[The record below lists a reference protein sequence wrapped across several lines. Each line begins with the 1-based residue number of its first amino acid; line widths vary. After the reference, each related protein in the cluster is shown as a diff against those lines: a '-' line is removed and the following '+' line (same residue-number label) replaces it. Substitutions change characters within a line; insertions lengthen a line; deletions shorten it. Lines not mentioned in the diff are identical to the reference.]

1 MMHLDKYA
9 SVLYYRFINKGE
21 AENMAQKTDSIPKVP
36 KVNVSKTTFDILFRN
51 IMDGT
56 WKTGEKIPSEN
67 ELKNSLMV
75 SRHTIRS
82 AIANL
87 NMLGILETRQGD
99 GNYVRETGIGL
110 YIDFLIPYLMI
121 NTANVSQIIEFREA
135 IEISVARLAAR
146 RATEENLEDIRQ
158 KLEACNSSRHNTT
171 AYPAVDLEFH
181 CAIARASKNDLLIQ
195 SMNVIKQYCFQA
207 ISSYFTEDLA
217 EAGADCHQK
226 LFEALCAHNED
237 EAALYM
243 SRHMANIIPAS
254 PKTIL
259 PNNAVPAQCHALHGR
274 QRKNTLSIVEG
285 ALLCQNSRSR
295 IRKT

>member
-1 MMHLDKYA
+1 
-9 SVLYYRFINKGE
+9 
-21 AENMAQKTDSIPKVP
+21 
-36 KVNVSKTTFDILFRN
+36 
-51 IMDGT
+51 
-56 WKTGEKIPSEN
+56 
-67 ELKNSLMV
+67 
-75 SRHTIRS
+75 
-82 AIANL
+82 
-87 NMLGILETRQGD
+87 
-99 GNYVRETGIGL
+99 
-110 YIDFLIPYLMI
+110 MI
-121 NTANVSQIIEFREA
+121 NTANVSQIIEFREE

-243 SRHMANIIPAS
+243 SRHMANII
-254 PKTIL
+254 
-259 PNNAVPAQCHALHGR
+259 
-274 QRKNTLSIVEG
+274 
-285 ALLCQNSRSR
+285 SR
-295 IRKT
+295 IPQNDPAE

>member
-21 AENMAQKTDSIPKVP
+21 AENMAQKTDSIQKVP

-243 SRHMANIIPAS
+243 SRHMANII
-254 PKTIL
+254 
-259 PNNAVPAQCHALHGR
+259 
-274 QRKNTLSIVEG
+274 
-285 ALLCQNSRSR
+285 SR
-295 IRKT
+295 IPQNDPAE

>member
-181 CAIARASKNDLLIQ
+181 CAIARSVEERPAHPVDERHQAVLL
-195 SMNVIKQYCFQA
+195 S
-207 ISSYFTEDLA
+207 
-217 EAGADCHQK
+217 GHQQ
-226 LFEALCAHNED
+226 L
-237 EAALYM
+237 
-243 SRHMANIIPAS
+243 
-254 PKTIL
+254 
-259 PNNAVPAQCHALHGR
+259 LHRG
-274 QRKNTLSIVEG
+274 SG
-285 ALLCQNSRSR
+285 RSR
-295 IRKT
+295 RRLPSEAF

>member
-135 IEISVARLAAR
+135 IEISVARLPAAQR
-146 RATEENLEDIRQ
+146 RKIWRISDR
-158 KLEACNSSRHNTT
+158 SSRHATAAVITRPLTRRSIWNFTVPLPARRRTT
-171 AYPAVDLEFH
+171 
-181 CAIARASKNDLLIQ
+181 C
-195 SMNVIKQYCFQA
+195 
-207 ISSYFTEDLA
+207 SS
-217 EAGADCHQK
+217 
-226 LFEALCAHNED
+226 
-237 EAALYM
+237 
-243 SRHMANIIPAS
+243 SR
-254 PKTIL
+254 
-259 PNNAVPAQCHALHGR
+259 
-274 QRKNTLSIVEG
+274 
-285 ALLCQNSRSR
+285 
-295 IRKT
+295 

>member
-110 YIDFLIPYLMI
+110 YIDFL
-121 NTANVSQIIEFREA
+121 
-135 IEISVARLAAR
+135 
-146 RATEENLEDIRQ
+146 
-158 KLEACNSSRHNTT
+158 
-171 AYPAVDLEFH
+171 
-181 CAIARASKNDLLIQ
+181 
-195 SMNVIKQYCFQA
+195 
-207 ISSYFTEDLA
+207 
-217 EAGADCHQK
+217 
-226 LFEALCAHNED
+226 
-237 EAALYM
+237 
-243 SRHMANIIPAS
+243 
-254 PKTIL
+254 
-259 PNNAVPAQCHALHGR
+259 
-274 QRKNTLSIVEG
+274 
-285 ALLCQNSRSR
+285 SR
-295 IRKT
+295 I

>member
-1 MMHLDKYA
+1 
-9 SVLYYRFINKGE
+9 
-21 AENMAQKTDSIPKVP
+21 MAQKTDSIPKVP

-82 AIANL
+82 AIA
-87 NMLGILETRQGD
+87 
-99 GNYVRETGIGL
+99 
-110 YIDFLIPYLMI
+110 DFLIPYLMI

-171 AYPAVDLEFH
+171 AYPAVDLEFTVPLP
-181 CAIARASKNDLLIQ
+181 ARRRTT
-195 SMNVIKQYCFQA
+195 C
-207 ISSYFTEDLA
+207 SS
-217 EAGADCHQK
+217 
-226 LFEALCAHNED
+226 
-237 EAALYM
+237 
-243 SRHMANIIPAS
+243 SR
-254 PKTIL
+254 
-259 PNNAVPAQCHALHGR
+259 
-274 QRKNTLSIVEG
+274 
-285 ALLCQNSRSR
+285 
-295 IRKT
+295 

>member
-1 MMHLDKYA
+1 
-9 SVLYYRFINKGE
+9 
-21 AENMAQKTDSIPKVP
+21 MAQKTDSIPKVP

-158 KLEACNSSRHNTT
+158 RHATAAVITRPLTRRSIWNFTVPLPARRRTTCSSSR
-171 AYPAVDLEFH
+171 
-181 CAIARASKNDLLIQ
+181 
-195 SMNVIKQYCFQA
+195 
-207 ISSYFTEDLA
+207 
-217 EAGADCHQK
+217 
-226 LFEALCAHNED
+226 
-237 EAALYM
+237 
-243 SRHMANIIPAS
+243 
-254 PKTIL
+254 
-259 PNNAVPAQCHALHGR
+259 
-274 QRKNTLSIVEG
+274 
-285 ALLCQNSRSR
+285 
-295 IRKT
+295 